1 MIFIRRSLAEHRD
14 KFGCNVLPCASHCD
28 DLCLR
33 RRNFALRA
41 LPTGLPMPLSLSVE
55 IKDEN
60 CGVVL
65 ICAGAG
71 PKRRNTHGAQ
81 HTYKRSFLGY
91 LIFFAVAM
99 LFNDNILGGK
109 LNSSYASRQNVT
121 HSKVRICGVGVDVD
135 VDISVSVSDGG
146 SGSLSC

>member
-60 CGVVL
+60 CGV
-65 ICAGAG
+65 
-71 PKRRNTHGAQ
+71 
-81 HTYKRSFLGY
+81 
-91 LIFFAVAM
+91 IFFAVAM

-109 LNSSYASRQNVT
+109 LNSSYASRQNIT

-135 VDISVSVSDGG
+135 VDVDICVSVSDGG
-146 SGSLSC
+146 SGSGSGSGSLSSRDFSSRVGT